1 MSDQKSAKI
10 KICIVTSSLAKGGAQ
25 KSSSTLSIVLD
36 SLGYEVHIVS
46 ILDSIDYPYKGTL
59 LNLGV
64 SKKEDDSILGKLK
77 RFHMFF
83 NFIKNNDFDFIID
96 SRSRPIVFKQFLI
109 NKLIYFNQKVIYIVH
124 SFLLSNYLPKNKLV
138 AQILYKSAFKFVAV
152 SEAIKFEM
160 ITKYQFDNVVVI
172 NNAIIKS
179 PLSSNNKPSLLSQ
192 NFILF
197 FGRIEDSVKNLT
209 LLIDSY
215 MRSVL
220 SDKNIKLVLLG
231 EGSDKLKL
239 EDKVKAMDMNK
250 NILFLPYMKN
260 PSQIISKAM
269 FSILTSRFEGFPT
282 MLVESLSLGTPVISV
297 NCQSGPS
304 EIIINT
310 QNGLLVENYN
320 PESIA
325 QAMNRFVIDND
336 LYEHCKN
343 NAKNSVEKYN
353 IAHISSHWR
362 NIIESV

>member
-1 MSDQKSAKI
+1 MSDQNNTKI
-10 KICIVTSSLAKGGAQ
+10 KICIVTSSLGKGGAQ
-25 KSSSTLSIVLD
+25 KSSSVLSVLLD
-36 SLGYEVHIVS
+36 SLGYEVYIVS
-46 ILDSIDYPYKGTL
+46 ILGNIDYEYRGTL
-59 LNLGV
+59 LNLGAL
-64 SKKEDDSILGKLK
+64 KEECDSLFGKLK
-77 RFHMFF
+77 RFYIFT
-83 NFIKNNDFDFIID
+83 NFIKTHNFDFIID
-96 SRSRPIVFKQFLI
+96 SRSRPTTFKQFFI
-109 NKLIYFNQKVIYIVH
+109 NRLIYVNQKVIYVVH
-124 SFLLSNYLPKNKLV
+124 SFNLSNYLPKNKFV
-138 AQILYKSAFKFVAV
+138 AQRLYKSAFRFIAV
-152 SEAIKFEM
+152 SEAIKSEM
-160 ITKYQFDNVVVI
+160 INKYQFDNVIVI

-269 FSILTSRFEGFPT
+269 FSVLTSRFEGFPT

-304 EIIINT
+304 EIIIDT

-336 LYEHCKN
+336 LYEQCKN

>member
-138 AQILYKSAFKFVAV
+138 AQSLYKSAFKFVAV

-160 ITKYQFDNVVVI
+160 ITKYFCW
-172 NNAIIKS
+172 NNM
-179 PLSSNNKPSLLSQ
+179 SS
-192 NFILF
+192 
-197 FGRIEDSVKNLT
+197 
-209 LLIDSY
+209 
-215 MRSVL
+215 
-220 SDKNIKLVLLG
+220 
-231 EGSDKLKL
+231 
-239 EDKVKAMDMNK
+239 
-250 NILFLPYMKN
+250 
-260 PSQIISKAM
+260 
-269 FSILTSRFEGFPT
+269 
-282 MLVESLSLGTPVISV
+282 
-297 NCQSGPS
+297 
-304 EIIINT
+304 
-310 QNGLLVENYN
+310 
-320 PESIA
+320 
-325 QAMNRFVIDND
+325 
-336 LYEHCKN
+336 
-343 NAKNSVEKYN
+343 
-353 IAHISSHWR
+353 
-362 NIIESV
+362 

>member
-179 PLSSNNKPSLLSQ
+179 HSNSNTEPAISSE

-215 MRSVL
+215 QRSIL
-220 SDKNIKLVLLG
+220 SDNNIKLVILG

-239 EDKVKAMDMNK
+239 EEKVKAMGMSE
-250 NILFLPYMKN
+250 NILFLPYISN
-260 PSQIISKAM
+260 PSQVISKAM
-269 FSILTSRFEGFPT
+269 FSILTSKYEGFPT
-282 MLVESLSLGTPVISV
+282 MLVESLSLGVPVISV

-304 EIIINT
+304 EIIT
-310 QNGLLVENYN
+310 DAQNGLLVENYN
-320 PESIA
+320 PELIA
-325 QAMNRFVIDND
+325 QAMNRFITQND

-353 IAHISSHWR
+353 LKYISTHWK
-362 NIIESV
+362 NVIEGI